1 MGNQDEQ
8 FCLKWN
14 DFQQCIKSTFQDLR
28 EESDFMDV
36 TLSCDGQQIKAHKVI
51 LSACSL
57 TFKNLLKQ
65 NPSQNPVILLWDV
78 SPRDL
83 SSILDFM
90 YNGEVNVKQ
99 EHLNSF
105 LSVAEKLRVR
115 GLCQNN
121 GKDTNKPKDNK
132 TKVRA
137 AEPSETPA
145 KRPKF
150 DQIDDDEIEEIK
162 PTEPPT
168 VKQERLETVTPGFSA
183 AVPPQSVQVVGEA
196 FTEEFAETEDYGEYY
211 EDGNYGVDPVD
222 QGQAGK
228 GWRHTCNYCGK
239 TFSESGNLRVH
250 VRDMHESPR
259 PWNCTVCG
267 KVFKS
272 KNSLANHKSLYH
284 KEYPNVINPNLMYN
298 E

>member
-1 MGNQDEQ
+1 
-8 FCLKWN
+8 
-14 DFQQCIKSTFQDLR
+14 
-28 EESDFMDV
+28 
-36 TLSCDGQQIKAHKVI
+36 
-51 LSACSL
+51 
-57 TFKNLLKQ
+57 
-65 NPSQNPVILLWDV
+65 
-78 SPRDL
+78 
-83 SSILDFM
+83 M

-121 GKDTNKPKDNK
+121 GKDTNKPKDTK

-228 GWRHTCNYCGK
+228 GRRPFFFCQGYTWAQQVEDARGLTLSIQSREIYLYINLACLSVCLSVLSVCLYPINVKTAEPIGPNFFVRH
-239 TFSESGNLRVH
+239 H
-250 VRDMHESPR
+250 V
-259 PWNCTVCG
+259 TTG
-267 KVFKS
+267 KVYVWSTFQIFVSIKIRS
-272 KNSLANHKSLYH
+272 SL
-284 KEYPNVINPNLMYN
+284 IF
-298 E
+298 